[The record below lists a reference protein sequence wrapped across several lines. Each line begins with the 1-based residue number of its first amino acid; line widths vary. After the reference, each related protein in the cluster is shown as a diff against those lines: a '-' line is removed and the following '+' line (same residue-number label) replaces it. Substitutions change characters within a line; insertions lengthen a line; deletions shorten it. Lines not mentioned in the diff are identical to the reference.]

1 MEIPDLESV
10 DHFPILAA
18 ATGILFALLNE
29 DMINFKSKYEKEVPK
44 ITQTLLIEPSFQM
57 STLYFLLGDSKH
69 EDKQERNIKKFSF
82 LNYPNDVTEEEIKKV
97 KDMIEYLDE
106 CRIILPNSKISSD
119 NGDTCTICYAQP
131 IAVTFKPCNHQ
142 TCRICIDRH
151 LLNNRSCFFC
161 KITIEKVVDLSGNI
175 LHDFTQD
182 SISSN
187 NP

>member
-1 MEIPDLESV
+1 
-10 DHFPILAA
+10 
-18 ATGILFALLNE
+18 
-29 DMINFKSKYEKEVPK
+29 
-44 ITQTLLIEPSFQM
+44 
-57 STLYFLLGDSKH
+57 
-69 EDKQERNIKKFSF
+69 
-82 LNYPNDVTEEEIKKV
+82 
-97 KDMIEYLDE
+97 MIEYLDE

-182 SISSN
+182 NISSN